1 VKGKVLFLGP
11 GGQSPSFENDFDVFK
26 LVFVCL
32 GSKSLRYVFIGIYNS
47 MYDLR
52 SFYKRKEKLN
62 FNIFRR
68 NFDISEN
75 LIAVPVTLYMG
86 QDHGDW
92 EKMENW
98 HVMYAVSQKLRYYM

>member
-1 VKGKVLFLGP
+1 MNWSLLTYIFWIEFLREFIKAYGSQWVKGKVLFLGP

-52 SFYKRKEKLN
+52 SFYKRK
-62 FNIFRR
+62 
-68 NFDISEN
+68 
-75 LIAVPVTLYMG
+75 
-86 QDHGDW
+86 
-92 EKMENW
+92 
-98 HVMYAVSQKLRYYM
+98 